1 MSLIRRVS
9 PYGISAFLAGFLLM
23 VGLAS
28 AADALRVL
36 AWPGYADEDM
46 VRAFEKRFNA
56 RVEVTI
62 VSTDDALREKLA
74 ANRGGDFDVFA
85 ANTAEISRLV
95 ERDLIAPLDLSR
107 MPRTREQLPRFRNLA
122 AIPGITRDGLVFAV
136 PYTYSEMGL
145 IYARAG
151 VKEIP
156 ASMAAL
162 WDPRYRGRV
171 LAYDGSSHNFTLAAL
186 MLGIRNPF
194 RLSDAEFKR
203 VTEHLVALRR
213 NALAFYSLPEE
224 SAELF
229 RHDGGVL
236 LFANYGAQ
244 QVKLLRDE
252 GADIGYVIPK
262 EGALA
267 WLDCWA
273 VTRGAR
279 DKRLAESWINYTLE
293 KPVSTALTERQGLAN
308 TITATLAERD
318 RKLIWLE
325 PVEDAPRRA
334 SLWNRI
340 MSGELPGKF

>member
-1 MSLIRRVS
+1 MI
-9 PYGISAFLAGFLLM
+9 
-23 VGLAS
+23 GLAS
-28 AADALRVL
+28 AADTLRVL
-36 AWPGYADEDM
+36 AWPGYADEDL

-62 VSTDDALREKLA
+62 VSTDEALRGKLA
-74 ANRGGDFDVFA
+74 ANQGVDFDVFA
-85 ANTAEISRLV
+85 ANTAEISRFV
-95 ERDLIAPLDLSR
+95 EMDLIAPLDLAAI
-107 MPRTREQLPRFRNLA
+107 PRTREQLPRFRNLA
-122 AIPGITRDGLVFAV
+122 AIPGITRNGLVYAV

-156 ASMAAL
+156 DSMAAL

-186 MLGIRNPF
+186 MLGVKNPF
-194 RLSDAEFKR
+194 RLSDVEFKR
-203 VTEHLVALRR
+203 VTDHLIALRR

-224 SAELF
+224 SVELF

-252 GADIGYVIPK
+252 GADIGYVIPR

-279 DKRLAESWINYTLE
+279 NKRLAEIWINYTLE
-293 KPVSTALTERQGLAN
+293 TPVSTALTERQGLAN
-308 TITATLAERD
+308 TITAPLAERD

-325 PVEDAPRRA
+325 PVEDASRRA
-334 SLWNRI
+334 SVWTRI
-340 MSGELPGKF
+340 MSGELPSKF